1 MSEKSKYVGILAL
14 VGLGLLAILGSACG
28 TEKVSLAATDGGSTP
43 QGITVSGEGKVSGVP
58 DTAVLSLGVSSVK
71 STVKDARDEAA
82 GTMQNVINAIKGD
95 GVAEKDVQTTQY
107 DISPEYDYPQNGSP
121 KLTGYR
127 VTNTVT
133 VKVRDV
139 NNTSKVL
146 DDVTAAGGDIVQV
159 QGISFTIDNPETLQD
174 QARGN
179 AVNDAKARAQ
189 RIADTAGVKL
199 GAPISISEGTNVQ
212 PMPVYAG
219 AAAKS
224 ELAAPSTPIE
234 TGQLNI
240 DITVQVVF
248 AIE

>member
-1 MSEKSKYVGILAL
+1 MKKSIAVLILL
-14 VGLGLLAILGSACG
+14 SLGAFAVLGSACG
-28 TEKVSLAATDGGSTP
+28 TEKVTLAAQDNNT
-43 QGITVSGEGKVSGVP
+43 QGITVSGEGKASGTP
-58 DTAVLSLGVSSVK
+58 DVAVLSLGVSSVK
-71 STVKDARDEAA
+71 STVKDARDDAA

-107 DISPEYDYPQNGSP
+107 DISPEYDYPPNAAP

-146 DDVTAAGGDIVQV
+146 DDVTAAGGDVVQV

-174 QARGN
+174 QARGE

-212 PMPVYAG
+212 PMPAILNG
-219 AAAKS
+219 AAKDFA
-224 ELAAPSTPIE
+224 AAPSTPIE
-234 TGQLNI
+234 TGQLDV

>member
-1 MSEKSKYVGILAL
+1 MKKTIAILI
-14 VGLGLLAILGSACG
+14 LLSLAGFAVLGSACG
-28 TEKVSLAATDGGSTP
+28 SEKVTLAATNSGSTP
-43 QGITVSGEGKVSGVP
+43 QGITVTGEGKASGTP
-58 DTAVLSLGVSSVK
+58 DVAVLSLGVSSLK
-71 STVKDARDEAA
+71 PTVKEARDDAA
-82 GTMQNVINAIKGD
+82 GTMQNVISAIKGD
-95 GVAEKDVQTTQY
+95 GVADEDVQTTQY

-133 VKVRDV
+133 IKVRDV

-159 QGISFTIDNPETLQD
+159 QGITFTIDNPETLQD
-174 QARGN
+174 QARGD

-199 GAPISISEGTNVQ
+199 GAPISISEGSNVQ
-212 PMPVYAG
+212 PMPVFAG
-219 AAAKS
+219 AANGLGA
-224 ELAAPSTPIE
+224 AAPSTPIE
-234 TGQLNI
+234 TGQLDV